1 MPYAFRTVFAAALFA
16 ALGACSTP
24 HDPAAPNM
32 LTDGETR
39 QTLLNYEIERTAADG
54 EGRSIWLEAFDADGS
69 WATSRVHRAE
79 RGSYSIRN
87 GRVCVTNATV
97 ARREC
102 WRLLRAGDSYFI
114 QAASGGLEPIRLIP
128 VITSGRGGAVLHRL
142 SSEEIAEAL
151 TDKCY
156 QRLEYSGGIDRPLIY
171 TEHFSRG
178 GHWSGL
184 AHRTGPA
191 TGRFSITSG
200 LVCIERSSDVYE
212 CRRMMRD
219 DTGQLYAQNWPSG
232 GLPPIR
238 VRTGPVCS
246 VEEVN

>member
-1 MPYAFRTVFAAALFA
+1 MLEANALRVSHTAARFA

-24 HDPAAPNM
+24 HDPAAPNR

-54 EGRSIWLEAFDADGS
+54 EGGSIWLEAFDADGS

-79 RGSYSIRN
+79 RGACSIRN

-128 VITSGRGGAVLHRL
+128 LIASGRGGAVLHRL

-156 QRLEYSGGIDRPLIY
+156 QRLEYSGGIDLALSY
-171 TEHFSRG
+171 TEYFNSDGAWGQRADRIG
-178 GHWSGL
+178 SVQ
-184 AHRTGPA
+184 
-191 TGRFSITSG
+191 GRYSVSSG
-200 LVCIERSSDVYE
+200 LVCVQFASGVGN

-238 VRTGPVCS
+238 VRTFTSRQC
-246 VEEVN
+246 